1 MDIHPKAL
9 LRFLLGR
16 YEFERPIIVSPKKSF
31 YMGRYTVSGSGAD
44 CKSAVNGSGGST
56 PSLPTNLNKRKETIM
71 EKETK
76 FESYTFTHANQDG
89 VIVSLNFSVPPV
101 GAHISTFHDMC
112 KRFASAVGYSEKTI
126 EEWFGES
133 GESFTEYME

>member
-1 MDIHPKAL
+1 
-9 LRFLLGR
+9 
-16 YEFERPIIVSPKKSF
+16 
-31 YMGRYTVSGSGAD
+31 
-44 CKSAVNGSGGST
+44 
-56 PSLPTNLNKRKETIM
+56 M

-89 VIVSLNFSVPPV
+89 VIISLNFSVPPV